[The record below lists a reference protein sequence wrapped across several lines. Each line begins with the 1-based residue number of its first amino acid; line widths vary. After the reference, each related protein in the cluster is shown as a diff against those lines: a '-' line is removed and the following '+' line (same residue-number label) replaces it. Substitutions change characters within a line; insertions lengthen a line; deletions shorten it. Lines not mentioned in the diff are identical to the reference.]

1 MLADQPRQSKTG
13 NRRIPLLVRLL
24 GPLTTRAG
32 RDQPLMSPDIFFQT
46 LPAAVEVT
54 SMFPSATPARTC
66 VRIYTRWR
74 IHRRCGINR
83 VFLNHYS
90 RLPYKDWA
98 VNHHCL

>member
-24 GPLTTRAG
+24 GPLTTRACWPRPTFNEPG
-32 RDQPLMSPDIFFQT
+32 YILPNFTSRRGSDVDVPIRHASPDLRTHIH
-46 LPAAVEVT
+46 EV
-54 SMFPSATPARTC
+54 A
-66 VRIYTRWR
+66 
-74 IHRRCGINR
+74 H
-83 VFLNHYS
+83 NHYS